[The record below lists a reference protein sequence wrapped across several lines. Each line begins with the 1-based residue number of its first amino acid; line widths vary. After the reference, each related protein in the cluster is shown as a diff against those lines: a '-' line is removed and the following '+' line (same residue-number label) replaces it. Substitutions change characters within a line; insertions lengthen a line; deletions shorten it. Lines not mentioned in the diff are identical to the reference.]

1 MKIEEYKVGQ
11 KVAIYGYID
20 AIDIESVRS
29 DVEDMINLRINTPAQ
44 TINVNPKRE
53 VVDVDPYPP
62 KPAVPQFVA
71 DWYEKNKFDFE
82 GKIWSLII
90 SINDGMMDSD
100 KFSKWFEDNYD
111 SIQTLINMR
120 QFGYKVK
127 KEKRYTVS
135 IPNNGSLVI
144 LASINNVIKLV
155 DGNKH
160 SHGKFTKEEIES
172 AGFGWVFNCSGVK
185 IVEVDV

>member
-1 MKIEEYKVGQ
+1 MKIEEYKLGQ
-11 KVAIYGYID
+11 RVAIHGFIE

-29 DVEDMINLRINTPAQ
+29 DVEDMINLRVNIGGK

-71 DWYEKNKFDFE
+71 SWYESNRFSFE
-82 GKIWSLII
+82 EKIWSLII
-90 SINDGMMDSD
+90 SVNDGTYDD
-100 KFSKWFEDNYD
+100 EFSRWFESNYD

-120 QFGYKVK
+120 QFGYTIK
-127 KEKRYTVS
+127 KELYTVS
-135 IPNNGSLVI
+135 IPNNGGLVK
-144 LASINNVIKLV
+144 LARINNVIKLV

-172 AGFGWVFNCSGVK
+172 AGFGWVFNCSGAKV
-185 IVEVDV
+185 VEVNV

>member
-20 AIDIESVRS
+20 AIDIENSMRS
-29 DVEDMINLRINTPAQ
+29 DLEDIVNLRINIGGKTL
-44 TINVNPKRE
+44 NVNPKRA

-71 DWYEKNKFDFE
+71 DWYDSNKFNFE
-82 GKIWSLII
+82 DTLWSLVI
-90 SINDGMMDSD
+90 SVNDGTYDD
-100 KFSKWFEDNYD
+100 EFTKWFDGNYD

-120 QFGYKVK
+120 QFGYTIK
-127 KEKRYTVS
+127 KELYTVS
-135 IPNNGSLVI
+135 IPNNGGLVI
-144 LASINNVIKLV
+144 LARINNVIKLV

-160 SHGKFTKEEIES
+160 SHGKFTKEAIES
-172 AGFGWVFNCSGVK
+172 AGFGWVFNCSGAKV
-185 IVEVDV
+185 VEVDV

>member
-71 DWYEKNKFDFE
+71 DWYEKNKFNFE
-82 GKIWSLII
+82 DKIWSLII

-100 KFSKWFEDNYD
+100 KFSKWFGDNYD

-120 QFGYKVK
+120 QFGYTIK
-127 KEKRYTVS
+127 KELYTVS
-135 IPNNGSLVI
+135 ILNNGGIIKLTR
-144 LASINNVIKLV
+144 INDVMKLV
-155 DGNKH
+155 DGKIP
-160 SHGKFTKEEIES
+160 SHGKFTREEIES
-172 AGFGWVFNCSGVK
+172 AGFGWVFNCSGAKV
-185 IVEVDV
+185 VEADV

>member
-11 KVAIYGYID
+11 RVAIHGYID

-53 VVDVDPYPP
+53 VVDADPYPP
-62 KPAVPQFVA
+62 KPVVPQFVA
-71 DWYEKNKFDFE
+71 SWYESNRFNFE
-82 GKIWSLII
+82 DKIWSLII
-90 SINDGMMDSD
+90 SVNDGTRSD
-100 KFSKWFEDNYD
+100 EFSKWFEDDYD
-111 SIQTLINMR
+111 SIKTLINMR
-120 QFGYKVK
+120 QFGYTIK

-135 IPNNGSLVI
+135 IPNNGGLVI

-155 DGNKH
+155 GGNKH

-172 AGFGWVFNCSGVK
+172 AGFGWVFNCSGAKV
-185 IVEVDV
+185 VEVDA

>member
-20 AIDIESVRS
+20 AIDIENSMRS
-29 DVEDMINLRINTPAQ
+29 DVEEMINLRINTPAQ

-71 DWYEKNKFDFE
+71 SWYESNRFNFE
-82 GKIWSLII
+82 DKLWSLVI
-90 SINDGMMDSD
+90 SVNDGTCDD
-100 KFSKWFEDNYD
+100 EFSRWLESNYD

-120 QFGYKVK
+120 QFGYTIK
-127 KEKRYTVS
+127 KELYTVS
-135 IPNNGSLVI
+135 IPNNGGLVK
-144 LASINNVIKLV
+144 LARINNVIKLV

-160 SHGKFTKEEIES
+160 PHGKFTREEIES
-172 AGFGWVFNCSGVK
+172 AGFGWVFNCSGAKV
-185 IVEVDV
+185 VEVNV